1 MEILKL
7 TAQLREDTGKSYTR
21 QAREKGW
28 IPAVY
33 YGHNRETK
41 SIEISAKDFGALV
54 RARKTSHLMDLGLP
68 GEKDSIAIVKEI
80 QNDVL
85 IPEHLIHIDF
95 QHVEMG
101 EKITTQVPLEI
112 TGVAKGVKESS
123 GVLGHTVQFLTVE
136 CLPSK
141 LPEKIS
147 IDVSDL
153 DVNEAIR
160 VGDITMEEGVE
171 IKDSPDEVLA
181 TVTVERQAQPEEA
194 AAEGEEEEE
203 GAGEAKGSEKG

>member
-7 TAQLREDTGKSYTR
+7 TAQLREGTGKSYTR
-21 QAREKGW
+21 RARENGW
-28 IPAVY
+28 VPAVY

-41 SIEISAKDFGALV
+41 SIEVSAKDFGAFL

-68 GEKDSIAIVKEI
+68 GEKGSIAIVKEI
-80 QNDVL
+80 QHDVL
-85 IPEHLIHIDF
+85 IPDHLTHIDF

-112 TGVAKGVKESS
+112 NGVAKGVKESS
-123 GVLGHTVQFLTVE
+123 GTLGHPVQFLTVE
-136 CLPSK
+136 CLPSQ

-153 DVNEAIR
+153 DVNEAIHVR
-160 VGDITMEEGVE
+160 DLAVEEGVE
-171 IKDSPDEVLA
+171 IKDPPDEVLA
-181 TVTVERQAQPEEA
+181 TVTVERQAEPEEA
-194 AAEGEEEEE
+194 VGEETAEGAEPAEGGEE
-203 GAGEAKGSEKG
+203 S